1 MYSHVINIFLFKLG
15 PFPIIRGEVAK
26 IIHDWG
32 STRTVAFEF
41 KINSRSRGRRKITVL
56 SSLLLSSWALL
67 SGRRMIAVLSDLGG
81 NRCCSYRNALFSV
94 SLGSQTLSWAW
105 EITCDILFRVIVKI
119 EILKWLHLLVRQKRG
134 FDWKKIGKHLFCLS
148 MVGQGEDLL
157 CAWGHGTG

>member
-32 STRTVAFEF
+32 STRTVAFDF
-41 KINSRSRGRRKITVL
+41 KINSRSRGRRKKVVL
-56 SSLLLSSWALL
+56 SSLSLS

-94 SLGSQTLSWAW
+94 SLGSQILSFEH
-105 EITCDILFRVIVKI
+105 EI
-119 EILKWLHLLVRQKRG
+119 
-134 FDWKKIGKHLFCLS
+134 
-148 MVGQGEDLL
+148 
-157 CAWGHGTG
+157 